1 VARTVEELDLDGT
14 VFEKIFNIREDN
26 FAKTLGDVE
35 ANGLFAEYM
44 EQIEKVIDS
53 VDMIGNGSAG

>member
-1 VARTVEELDLDGT
+1 LNLDGT

-26 FAKTLGDVE
+26 FAKTLGEVE

-53 VDMIGNGSAG
+53 VDAIGNA